1 MAIIMFNIDYLAIFN
16 NIPPQLA
23 TFFIAMIPI
32 AELRVSIPLALGAYK
47 LSILS
52 SYFYS
57 VAGNIVPVFFI
68 LYFIDP
74 VSKFLMKHFQIF
86 NKFFTWLFDHTRVK
100 FEGKYAKY
108 GAIALVIFV
117 AIPLPMTGAW
127 TGALASFLFQIPRKS
142 GVVLVSIGVLLAG
155 VIVTLASLG
164 VFGSINL
171 LF

>member
-1 MAIIMFNIDYLAIFN
+1 MFLDYLEIFRN
-16 NIPPQLA
+16 FPPQLA
-23 TFFIAMIPI
+23 TFLIAMIPI
-32 AELRVSIPLALGAYK
+32 AELRVSIPLALGTYK
-47 LSILS
+47 MSIWS

-57 VAGNIVPVFFI
+57 VIGNIVPVFFI

-86 NKFFTWLFDHTRVK
+86 NRFFTWLFNHTRLK

-108 GAIALVIFV
+108 GALALVIFV

-127 TGALASFLFQIPRKS
+127 TGALAAFLFQIPRKI
-142 GVVLVSIGVLLAG
+142 GAVLVSLGVLLAG
-155 VIVTLASLG
+155 IIVTLASLG